1 MRVASRWSSRFDS
14 TRVVQN
20 ESETSSGKR
29 REEMNAINNSRSR
42 DEELSARGA
51 AGAEMKKR
59 ALPTV
64 YTGRASGRGCKC
76 RG

>member
-1 MRVASRWSSRFDS
+1 MVLALAVSFHARGP
-14 TRVVQN
+14 N
-20 ESETSSGKR
+20 ERSSGKR

-42 DEELSARGA
+42 DEELSARA
-51 AGAEMKKR
+51 AGAEMKRR